1 MLTSCIIIS
10 VDIHPCVNFDR
21 RAIALTHCY
30 TRQGVGVVYI
40 VRYCK
45 FCNISLYTYEHFVI
59 VV

>member
-21 RAIALTHCY
+21 RAIALAHSY
-30 TRQGVGVVYI
+30 TRQGLGAVYI

-45 FCNISLYTYEHFVI
+45 FYDINLNIYKHFVI